1 MSWSTN
7 RRDALDQSKP
17 VPHRASHA
25 RSCAML
31 VAQKWR
37 VDRDA
42 VFSRVQYLCC
52 VDLTDG
58 PISTE
63 IERAVEILDEL
74 RFNWPDQR

>member
-1 MSWSTN
+1 
-7 RRDALDQSKP
+7 
-17 VPHRASHA
+17 
-25 RSCAML
+25 ML

-42 VFSRVQYLCC
+42 VFSRVQYLCG